1 MTTAE
6 IGVQEKRRVQRT
18 RVLKGARIIFNRHA
32 LTVNCVVRNLTN
44 RGACLHVAGTT
55 GIPAAF
61 ELTFDD
67 GRSSRGCR
75 VIWRRADR
83 VGVVFE

>member
-18 RVLKGARIIFNRHA
+18 RVLRGVMLIFSQRA
-32 LTVNCVVRNLTN
+32 QTVNCVVRNLTN
-44 RGACLHVAGTT
+44 LGACLHVASTT
-55 GIPAAF
+55 GIPATF

-67 GRSSRGCR
+67 GRSRRACR
-75 VIWRRADR
+75 VTWRRADR
-83 VGVVFE
+83 LGVAFE

>member
-6 IGVQEKRRVQRT
+6 ISARERRRVQRT
-18 RVLKGARIIFNRHA
+18 RVLKGARIIFNQHA
-32 LTVNCVVRNLTN
+32 LTVDCVVHNLTN
-44 RGACLHVAGTT
+44 LGACLHIPSAT

-67 GRSSRGCR
+67 GRSRRVCR
-75 VIWRRADR
+75 VIWWRADR
-83 VGVVFE
+83 LGVVFE